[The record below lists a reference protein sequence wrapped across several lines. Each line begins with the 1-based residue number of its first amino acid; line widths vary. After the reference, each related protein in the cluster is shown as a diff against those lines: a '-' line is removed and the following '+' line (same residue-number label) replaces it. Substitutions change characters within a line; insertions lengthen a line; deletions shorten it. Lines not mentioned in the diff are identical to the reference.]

1 MSVVKKNVI
10 DSSGWLEYFSDGK
23 NADFF
28 ARSIENTSH
37 LIVPVISIYE
47 VFKHVMHHHSEQA
60 AFECIECMLQGSVV
74 DITVETA
81 LNAAKLSVV
90 HKLPLADSMIY
101 AVAIAHHATLWTQ
114 DADFKGLSHVKY
126 VSKQ

>member
-1 MSVVKKNVI
+1 
-10 DSSGWLEYFSDGK
+10 
-23 NADFF
+23 
-28 ARSIENTSH
+28 

-47 VFKHVMHHHSEQA
+47 VFKHVMHHRSEQA

-101 AVAIAHHATLWTQ
+101 AVTVAHHATLWMQ
-114 DADFKGLSHVKY
+114 DADFKGLAY
-126 VSKQ
+126 VEFLSKH